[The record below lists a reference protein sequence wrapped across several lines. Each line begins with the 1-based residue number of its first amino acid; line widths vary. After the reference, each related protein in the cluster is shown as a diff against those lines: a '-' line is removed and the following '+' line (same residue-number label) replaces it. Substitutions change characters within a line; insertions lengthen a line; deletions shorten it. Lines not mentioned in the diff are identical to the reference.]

1 MEEEAAQCDKFSE
14 LGRAAATHPSS
25 NANSH
30 RVLPPSLLLP
40 LSPNALTS
48 ILRLCS
54 NLFVSGKEKRK
65 VDAAKKNGKGQ
76 GEMEMEDEVEFE
88 VEVTRELVTK
98 LAISLYPT
106 LSLSQLKTL
115 SLQSVTL

>member
-1 MEEEAAQCDKFSE
+1 MQIHIEYF
-14 LGRAAATHPSS
+14 
-25 NANSH
+25 
-30 RVLPPSLLLP
+30 LPLLL
-40 LSPNALTS
+40 LHSPHALTS

-54 NLFVSGKEKRK
+54 NLFVNGKEKRK

-76 GEMEMEDEVEFE
+76 GKVEMEDEVEFE

-106 LSLSQLKTL
+106 LSRN
-115 SLQSVTL
+115 